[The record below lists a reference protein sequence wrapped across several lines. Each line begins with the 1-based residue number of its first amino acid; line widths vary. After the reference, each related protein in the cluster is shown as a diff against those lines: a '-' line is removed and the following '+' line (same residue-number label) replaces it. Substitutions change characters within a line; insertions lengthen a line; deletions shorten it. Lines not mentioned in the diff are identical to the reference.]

1 MRVTCSCVMPQQGAA
16 WSIWYCPPRRLQAPR
31 QACRSIPGL
40 PAVRLADTASIM
52 QIGKGVAAAIMDA
65 IDPRIGMIGVLLTVA
80 AFNSAF
86 AMSNG
91 LLMFCFFWGVGRI
104 FHVSSTPAAPGSVQQ
119 RLCM

>member
-1 MRVTCSCVMPQQGAA
+1 
-16 WSIWYCPPRRLQAPR
+16 
-31 QACRSIPGL
+31 
-40 PAVRLADTASIM
+40 M

-104 FHVSSTPAAPGSVQQ
+104 FHVSSTSAAPCSVQQ